1 MKFSVSTHDLASA
14 LGRISGV
21 IPPRSPMPV
30 LENILL
36 RLEGLSLSLTA
47 TDMDVTITTT
57 LQVKGE
63 RNGSI
68 LVPAKRFI
76 DTVRALY
83 EGELEFDADPDSHRV
98 VMNTSSGQ
106 FKLSGLGP
114 NEYPKLVSFEGSI
127 SISLPMEKF
136 SGMIERTIFACSS
149 DEFRLAMTG
158 VLFQFRP
165 DETRSVATDG
175 FRLVRV
181 IDHEAKAEVEEELD
195 IVVQPK
201 ALHLATKAFETDSV
215 ILGANQTH
223 VRFEDGTTT
232 ITARLIDEKYPNY
245 ESVIPQANDKRM
257 IVRRDDILGTVKR
270 VSLYSNAQTRQVRM
284 KMGENSLQVAAQD
297 IDTGGEARES
307 ITCDYGDDELEIGFN
322 AHFVREALDRIDTSE
337 VSFDFSTPLRPSL
350 IAPYGAKNGQEVLML
365 LMPIRLN
372 N

>member
-1 MKFSVSTHDLASA
+1 
-14 LGRISGV
+14 
-21 IPPRSPMPV
+21 
-30 LENILL
+30 
-36 RLEGLSLSLTA
+36 
-47 TDMDVTITTT
+47 
-57 LQVKGE
+57 
-63 RNGSI
+63 
-68 LVPAKRFI
+68 
-76 DTVRALY
+76 
-83 EGELEFDADPDSHRV
+83 
-98 VMNTSSGQ
+98 
-106 FKLSGLGP
+106 
-114 NEYPKLVSFEGSI
+114 
-127 SISLPMEKF
+127 MEKF

-215 ILGANQTH
+215 TLGANQTH